1 MNRSVWERWAAR
13 CAAPLFLVSA
23 LTIPAWA
30 IDNPKWDLTTKTG
43 PDAEVPGWYIN
54 LGITGARAKLT
65 PEEPKVLQV
74 MFVFK
79 DTPAFGKL
87 EKGDQIAGANG
98 NLFLTPHKFGY
109 GMGKFG
115 YEGPLMDL
123 GNALEE
129 SQGKRNGKLTLDVV
143 RGEQKLKVDLQLT
156 TKYGS
161 FSETYPFDCKKT
173 DLILQETYA
182 YLIKEQKSDGTWHGR
197 PHINAFAALAL
208 LGSGNAEYLPAA
220 KKAMEAMARAT
231 NDKINFGGLPC
242 WQYTLYGIALSEY
255 YLITR
260 EPWVLPELEEINRWL
275 AQAQSP
281 QTAAPERAHVAGGFG
296 HAPYNREVGRNGY
309 GGMNITTAQAM
320 MAWALMQRCGI
331 KVDPKGPQ
339 DAHNFIAK
347 GTNKIGYVWYADGV
361 GGAGYADMGRTGAS
375 ALAHYLSPL
384 GGGANREFAKLNA
397 QCIGEHP
404 DTFPDTHGC
413 PLMGMAWEALG
424 AAAVDPAS
432 FRRLMDYNRWC
443 FSLAQCADGTFYY
456 QPNRDNNP
464 QDYGADP
471 RLAATAVTALIL
483 TARHKKLQ
491 MTGAKLIGDLSAPR
505 EQGRNGLK

>member
-1 MNRSVWERWAAR
+1 MRERWVTRCVAA
-13 CAAPLFLVSA
+13 LVLLLAMTFS
-23 LTIPAWA
+23 AWA
-30 IDNPKWDLTTKTG
+30 IDHPQWDLTTTTG
-43 PDAEVPGWYIN
+43 PDAEVPGWFIN

-65 PEEPKVLQV
+65 PDEPKALQV

-79 DTPAFGKL
+79 GTPAFGKL
-87 EKGDQIAGANG
+87 QKDDKIVGANG
-98 NLFLTPHKFGY
+98 KEFLTPHKFGY

-123 GNALEE
+123 GNALED
-129 SQGKRNGKLTLDVV
+129 SQGKLNGKLTLDVL
-143 RGEQKLKVDLQLT
+143 RGEQKLRVELQLT

-161 FSETYPFDCKKT
+161 FSPTYPFDCKKT

-182 YLIKEQKSDGTWHGR
+182 YLIREQKPDGTWHGR

-208 LGSGNAEYLPAA
+208 LGSGNAEYLPAV
-220 KKAMEAMARAT
+220 KKAMEAMSRST
-231 NDKINFGGLPC
+231 DGKISFGGLPC
-242 WQYTLYGIALSEY
+242 WQYTLYGIALGEY
-255 YLITR
+255 YLSTR
-260 EPWVLPELEEINRWL
+260 EAWVLPKLEEINRWL

-281 QTAAPERAHVAGGFG
+281 ATAAPERTHIAGGFG
-296 HAPYNREVGRNGY
+296 HAPYNSGKVGNGY

-320 MAWALMQRCGI
+320 ISWDLMQRCGL

-347 GTNKIGYVWYADGV
+347 GTNQIGYVWYADGV
-361 GGAGYADMGRTGAS
+361 GGAGYADMGRTGSS

-384 GGGANREFAKLNA
+384 GGGPWRESAKLNA
-397 QCIGEHP
+397 KCIGAHP

-413 PLMGMAWEALG
+413 PLLGMVWSALG
-424 AAAVDPAS
+424 PAAVDPAS
-432 FRRLMDYNRWC
+432 FRKLLDYNRWC

-464 QDYGADP
+464 QDYAANP

-483 TARHKKLQ
+483 TAKYKKLQ
-491 MTGAKLIGDLSAPR
+491 ITGAKLIDIGRSARP
-505 EQGRNGLK
+505 